1 MEIKCRWGAFVAVTS
16 SSLFMS
22 FVGGLIFVSAS
33 APRRNRL
40 CSQIRSRLL
49 PDSDASAPRFADKD
63 RARMGRLGVKSRVF
77 KIQKNLCVVLRQ
89 IA

>member
-1 MEIKCRWGAFVAVTS
+1 M
-16 SSLFMS
+16 L
-22 FVGGLIFVSAS
+22 VGVSAPS
-33 APRRNRL
+33 GERV
-40 CSQIRSRLL
+40 CSQIRSSLL
-49 PDSDASAPRFADKD
+49 PDSDVSAPRFADKD